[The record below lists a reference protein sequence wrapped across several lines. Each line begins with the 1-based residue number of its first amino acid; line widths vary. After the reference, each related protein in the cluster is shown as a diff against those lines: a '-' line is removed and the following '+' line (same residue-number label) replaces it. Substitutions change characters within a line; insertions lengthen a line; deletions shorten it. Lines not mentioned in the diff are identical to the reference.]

1 MKIDKNT
8 IGLISEIEY
17 RIGNSCYN
25 PNSYDGYT
33 EIEGK
38 KFRYPVYTV
47 KDGKQD
53 KHYGKVNLST
63 DEALSLKYKFGS
75 NHLLIGR
82 GIVSVLEFLEKRY
95 DIDFNELEK
104 ELNKSSK

>member
-1 MKIDKNT
+1 MKVDKNT

-33 EIEGK
+33 GIEGK

-82 GIVSVLEFLEKRY
+82 GIVSVLDFLEKRY
-95 DIDFNELEK
+95 DINFNEMEE

>member
-33 EIEGK
+33 GIEGK
-38 KFRYPVYTV
+38 SFRYPVYTS
-47 KDGKQD
+47 KNKQES
-53 KHYGKVNLST
+53 KHRGKVSLSPN
-63 DEALSLKYKFGS
+63 EVLSLKYKFGS

-82 GIVSVLEFLEKRY
+82 GIVSVLSFLEKRY
-95 DIDFNELEK
+95 GIDFNELEEK
-104 ELNKSSK
+104 LYKSSK